1 MERNLNDVIT
11 YNNIKKAINTL
22 EKYNISYTNEDNK
35 RLVFTLD
42 NETYTFQ
49 GHLNRVYKGVHSTDK
64 TLIKFLKSLE

>member
-11 YNNIKKAINTL
+11 YNNIKKAIDTL
-22 EKYNISYTNEDNK
+22 EKYKIEFINENNN
-35 RLVFTLD
+35 RLIFTIKD
-42 NETYTFQ
+42 ETYTFQ